1 MNQNSLLHTFHVVA
15 PIGLAL
21 LALLALP
28 AHAAKGDSQGGGGSV
43 SETEE
48 DKTSSNED
56 EYPDWE
62 DDEIALGYIV
72 SDSSPEP
79 SRVETFTI
87 TLDSSSTLRIE
98 THGFTDTLGVLF
110 DDRGRELAVADHGGV
125 GGNFQMIVGLPA
137 GRYLLGITRA
147 RGSVGPWGLEVE
159 PAGR

>member
-1 MNQNSLLHTFHVVA
+1 MNENFLRQKLS
-15 PIGLAL
+15 ILAL
-21 LALLALP
+21 LGLLLPGLLALP
-28 AHAAKGDSQGGGGSV
+28 AHAAKGETQNGDGSA

-48 DKTSSNED
+48 DKTSSSDD
-56 EYPDWE
+56 EFPDWE

-79 SRVETFTI
+79 GRVETFTI

-110 DDRGRELAVADHGGV
+110 DERGRELAAADHGGV
-125 GGNFQMIVGLPA
+125 GGNFQMIVDLPA

-147 RGSVGPWGLEVE
+147 RGSVGPYGLEV
-159 PAGR
+159 ALMNH